1 MTEDDRD
8 LAAFGYKQVLDRT
21 LGSFSSFAASFSYI
35 SILTGVFQMFYVG
48 YGAGGPAFY
57 WTWPLVFL
65 GQLTVA
71 LCFAELAA
79 QYPLSGGIYQWSR
92 WIGSG
97 GLGWM
102 AGWVYLSGSIISLAA
117 VALALQAT
125 LPQIAPAFQLIGDAA
140 DRTDSAK
147 NAVLLGCLLIGL
159 TTVINSVGVRLMARI
174 NNVGVIAE
182 LIGVTVL
189 IVLLA
194 ANIRRGP
201 SILFDTQGHGEGHAG
216 GYLGPFLAAAL
227 MASYVF
233 YGFDTAGTLA
243 EETAEPRRRA
253 PWAILRA
260 LAAAGLAGALLMFF
274 GILAVSDPS
283 HPELGK
289 ISGGLPF
296 LIKDVL
302 GPKLGMFLLIE
313 VIFAVVVC
321 ALAVHAGS
329 VRLMFAMA
337 RDNNLPFAH
346 SLAHVQAWSK
356 APIVPSI
363 VVGVLAAAIL
373 VVNINLPNVIETL
386 CSVAIVWAN
395 LAYLLVTIPLL
406 AARLRRGGRH
416 SLGGTMAKCPC
427 TILGGRASRRA
438 MAQSGSDG
446 ASPSR
451 NYAKPFSS
459 NTHIGADDDNDHPV
473 SPYFSLGRWGLPVNA
488 IAVVWG
494 LFVVINIGWPRPE
507 VYGAGAWGRFAAVL
521 ATLGLIVAGAL
532 YFLLF
537 QRKRTG
543 ILSEH
548 AAEDI
553 LEERRSV
560 ANNNPPIESRW
571 IGQLAPGE

>member
-1 MTEDDRD
+1 MTEDTRD

-21 LGSFSSFAASFSYI
+21 LGSFSSFAAGFSYI

-48 YGAGGPAFY
+48 YGAAGPAFY

-79 QYPLSGGIYQWSR
+79 HYPLSGGIYQWSR

-97 GLGWM
+97 GVGWM
-102 AGWVYLSGSIISLAA
+102 AGWVYLSGSVISLAA

-125 LPQIAPAFQLIGDAA
+125 LPQIAPAFQLIGSAA
-140 DRTDSAK
+140 DRSDSAK

-159 TTVINSVGVRLMARI
+159 TTLINSVGVRLMARI

-182 LIGVTVL
+182 LIGVAVL
-189 IVLLA
+189 IALLA

-201 SILFDTQGHGEGHAG
+201 SVLFDTQGHGEGRVG

-243 EETAEPRRRA
+243 EETDEPRRRA

-274 GILAVSDPS
+274 GILAVSDPA

-296 LIKDVL
+296 LVKDVL
-302 GPKLGMFLLIE
+302 GPKLGVFLLIE
-313 VIFAVVVC
+313 VIFAVFVC
-321 ALAVHAGS
+321 ALAVHAAS

-395 LAYLLVTIPLL
+395 LAYLLVTMPLL
-406 AARLRRGGRH
+406 AARLRRGGH
-416 SLGGTMAKCPC
+416 H
-427 TILGGRASRRA
+427 TIG
-438 MAQSGSDG
+438 
-446 ASPSR
+446 
-451 NYAKPFSS
+451 
-459 NTHIGADDDNDHPV
+459 GADRDSNPHVVAAGCHDQPA
-473 SPYFSLGRWGLPVNA
+473 SPYFSLGRWGLLVNT

-507 VYGAGAWGRFAAVL
+507 VYGVSPWGRHAAPL
-521 ATLGLIVAGAL
+521 ATLGLIALGAL

-543 ILSEH
+543 VLSEH
-548 AAEDI
+548 AAEAI
-553 LEERRSV
+553 LEVESGATDVPR
-560 ANNNPPIESRW
+560 IDSRW
-571 IGQLAPGE
+571 IGQLAPGDWGARP

>member
-1 MTEDDRD
+1 MTEDTRE
-8 LAAFGYKQVLDRT
+8 LAAFGYKPVLDRT
-21 LGSFSSFAASFSYI
+21 LGSFSSFAAGFSYI

-65 GQLTVA
+65 GQITVA

-97 GLGWM
+97 GVGWM
-102 AGWVYLSGSIISLAA
+102 AGWVYLSGSVISLAA

-140 DRTDSAK
+140 DRSDCAK

-174 NNVGVIAE
+174 NNVGVAAE
-182 LIGVTVL
+182 LIGLTVL

-201 SILFDTQGHGEGHAG
+201 SVLFDLQGHGEGRAG

-227 MASYVF
+227 MASYVL

-260 LAAAGLAGALLMFF
+260 LAASGLAGALLMFF

-302 GPKLGMFLLIE
+302 GPKLGVFLLIE
-313 VIFAVVVC
+313 VIFAVLVC

-346 SLAHVQAWSK
+346 SLAHVQARSK

-395 LAYLLVTIPLL
+395 LAYLLVTMPLL

-416 SLGGTMAKCPC
+416 NFGGT
-427 TILGGRASRRA
+427 T
-438 MAQSGSDG
+438 
-446 ASPSR
+446 
-451 NYAKPFSS
+451 
-459 NTHIGADDDNDHPV
+459 ADSKAHVAAAVDHDHPAT
-473 SPYFSLGRWGLPVNA
+473 PYFSLGRWGLPVNA

-507 VYGAGAWGRFAAVL
+507 VYGTSARGRFAAVL

-553 LEERRSV
+553 LEECRSV
-560 ANNNPPIESRW
+560 AIENPPIESRW
-571 IGQLAPGE
+571 IAQLAPGE